1 MMSVYTCLSYLYLS
15 SYLLFC
21 CIYPLCMYIYILIIT
36 LSLDLFIT
44 LQYLFIITLSDFIH
58 VLINFFID
66 LSNVQAL
73 DLSESRAANDIVLS
87 TGGDAGATFSSQEVS
102 SLHALSRS
110 GGMDWD
116 GDLM

>member
-1 MMSVYTCLSYLYLS
+1 
-15 SYLLFC
+15 
-21 CIYPLCMYIYILIIT
+21 MYIYILIIT

-87 TGGDAGATFSSQEVS
+87 TGVDAGATFSSQEVS

-110 GGMDWD
+110 GGMDCLNYMKFD
-116 GDLM
+116 S